1 MQELDEYIR
10 KCNLVFT
17 NTVGRLDFCR
27 FDFDIDKV
35 KINYDNSISLF
46 NLISSFNKL
55 YLSFKKE
62 YEELEKLN
70 MGKYVSVLSFDT
82 FYFDEEYYRVLSLY
96 IDEPT
101 ITKHGDTFLF
111 LREINGEM
119 KPFVTNN
126 KNTFDKDYYR
136 ENIELD
142 SSIAKKY
149 LDLFEIYSLLLDL
162 YNKLKNEQIFGD
174 GTNSIFTVIDEY
186 KSNLLEGLNKFKIIV
201 CSAYFDTEYYID
213 LPVNLGEDFGLD
225 YDNCQLILDS
235 ENVQADKEDYS
246 KVLTNIYLNKKYTE
260 MR

>member
-10 KCNLVFT
+10 KCHLVFT

-82 FYFDEEYYRVLSLY
+82 FYFDEEYYSVLSLY
-96 IDEPT
+96 IYEPT

-119 KPFVTNN
+119 KPTLR
-126 KNTFDKDYYR
+126 T
-136 ENIELD
+136 LC
-142 SSIAKKY
+142 
-149 LDLFEIYSLLLDL
+149 
-162 YNKLKNEQIFGD
+162 LK
-174 GTNSIFTVIDEY
+174 
-186 KSNLLEGLNKFKIIV
+186 
-201 CSAYFDTEYYID
+201 
-213 LPVNLGEDFGLD
+213 
-225 YDNCQLILDS
+225 
-235 ENVQADKEDYS
+235 
-246 KVLTNIYLNKKYTE
+246 
-260 MR
+260 